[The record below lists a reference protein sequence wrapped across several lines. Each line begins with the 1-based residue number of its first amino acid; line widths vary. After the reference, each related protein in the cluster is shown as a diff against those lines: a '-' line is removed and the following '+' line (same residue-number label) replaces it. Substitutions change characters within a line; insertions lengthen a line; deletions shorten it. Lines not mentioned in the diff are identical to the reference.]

1 MNDPKMI
8 DYRSDT
14 VTQPTPQMIEA
25 MSKAPVGDDVY
36 GEDPT
41 IKELEQY
48 AADLFGMENALF
60 CPSGTMTNQIA
71 IKAHTTPGKEVICHE
86 WAHIYNY
93 EGGGVAFNSG
103 CQIRPIPSKD
113 GKFKALDVEA
123 RIQSNADVHAAPT
136 ALISVENTV
145 NKAGGTVWKK
155 DEIEPITRVGQIH
168 NIPLHLDGAR
178 LFNALEATGETPA
191 DYGKLFNSI
200 SICLSKGLGAPVGS
214 LLLGSDQFI
223 TKARRIRKVMG
234 GGMRQAGIIAA
245 GGLYALKNNIDRLS
259 EDRENAIKIYE
270 AVKES
275 AIWKSVEKPQT
286 NIVLFEPT
294 DNKPLNAVL
303 TEMEKYGIKASP
315 MGSKIR
321 MVTHLNH
328 SHEDIVRT
336 CDILRSL

>member
-1 MNDPKMI
+1 MNDSKMI

-71 IKAHTTPGKEVICHE
+71 IKAHTTPSKEVICHE

-113 GKFKALDVEA
+113 GKFKAVDVEV
-123 RIQSNADVHAAPT
+123 RIQSNTDVHAAPT

-145 NKAGGTVWKK
+145 NKAGGTVWTT

-191 DYGKLFNSI
+191 DYSKLFNSI

-245 GGLYALKNNIDRLS
+245 GGLYALKNNIDRLR
-259 EDRENAIKIYE
+259 EDRENAFKIYE

-275 AIWKSVEKPQT
+275 AICKSVEKPQT
-286 NIVLFEPT
+286 NIVLFDPT
-294 DNKPLNAVL
+294 ADKPLNAVL

-315 MGSKIR
+315 MGNKIR